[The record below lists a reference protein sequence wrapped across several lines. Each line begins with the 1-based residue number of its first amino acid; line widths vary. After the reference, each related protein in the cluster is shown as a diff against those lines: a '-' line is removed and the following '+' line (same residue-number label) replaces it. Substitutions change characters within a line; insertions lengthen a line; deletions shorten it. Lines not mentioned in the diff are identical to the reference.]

1 MCVCLLPRPAQA
13 RPAERTT
20 NIYRAF
26 SQFTARVGRISL
38 LDGNY
43 VSRRASYVMQ
53 RLSFSTETVLS
64 NQRRSRK
71 TIQTA
76 AFADLR
82 FCDYVPVAVVHAV
95 PMLRARA
102 RALTHTN
109 ANVYTDHGHA
119 RLCQPA
125 AAPRTWSGGCG
136 TGRGVGGRICHVLL
150 LRRVWWVRGER
161 TDDNL
166 IDIIYAI
173 CQYV

>member
-1 MCVCLLPRPAQA
+1 MPSMPTAQA
-13 RPAERTT
+13 RPGLPNELRIFTGLSLNLRQELEESRFSMVTT
-20 NIYRAF
+20 
-26 SQFTARVGRISL
+26 
-38 LDGNY
+38 Y

-109 ANVYTDHGHA
+109 GNVYTDHGYA
-119 RLCQPA
+119 RVCQPA

>member
-1 MCVCLLPRPAQA
+1 
-13 RPAERTT
+13 
-20 NIYRAF
+20 
-26 SQFTARVGRISL
+26 
-38 LDGNY
+38 
-43 VSRRASYVMQ
+43 MQ

-109 ANVYTDHGHA
+109 ANVYTDLDTDHGHA

-136 TGRGVGGRICHVLL
+136 TGRGVGGRICHVLRLLL

-161 TDDNL
+161 TDDTNL